1 MRYEEFWNVND
12 SFGEN
17 VPIGANKNFPGVF
30 RMKQASL
37 AIIEDDQDI
46 QELVIAFF
54 RQKNFIT
61 KGYGDA
67 ASFLKSL
74 ESGEF
79 DPSVVL
85 TDLNLPEMDGI
96 ELVKRLK
103 ELECE
108 APVIVLT
115 AEKSSET
122 AIRAIEAGAYDF
134 VVKPMSFPQLQ
145 VSVERA
151 LHFGGIREENKTLKA
166 VMQLSQSTGG
176 IVGKSPGLRRAV
188 DLAKRVSDSS
198 ANVFISGETG
208 TGKEVIAR
216 AVHES
221 GSRAKQPF
229 VAINCSAI
237 PENLLESELFGHA
250 KGSFTGASDK
260 KIGLFEEAGKG
271 TLFLDEIGDLSLSLQ
286 AKLLRTLQERKIRR
300 IGENQDRP
308 FFARIISATHKNLRE
323 EIKEKKFRE
332 DLFFRFN
339 VIPIHLQPLRER
351 KEDIIPL
358 AEYFLKKFSVL
369 NQKTVT
375 GFDKAA
381 VEYMLRAPWV
391 GNVRELEN
399 AIERAVVLCEGKVVG
414 ASDLTSFH
422 EENAGNFVAAAPAGP
437 SVTPVALAAPPMST
451 TGTAGVFSVDVSEAL
466 VPLDEVTNRYIEFA
480 VHRNHGAKDKTAR
493 DLGIDRKTLYRKLT
507 EMQASDMENVSKI
520 EGFRGDVA
528 MAAKGAGTNL
538 AYPMR
543 HDG

>member
-1 MRYEEFWNVND
+1 
-12 SFGEN
+12 
-17 VPIGANKNFPGVF
+17 
-30 RMKQASL
+30 MKQAAL
-37 AIIEDDQDI
+37 AIIEDDLDI

-54 RQKNFIT
+54 RQKNFLT

-74 ESGEF
+74 EAREF
-79 DPSVVL
+79 EPSVIL

-151 LHFGGIREENKTLKA
+151 LHFGGIREENRNLK
-166 VMQLSQSTGG
+166 VVVGLKQSNGG
-176 IVGKSPGLRRAV
+176 IVGKSPGLLKAI
-188 DLAKRVSDSS
+188 DLAKRVADSS

-208 TGKEVIAR
+208 SGKEVIAR

-221 GSRAKQPF
+221 GSRRKEPF

-323 EIKEKKFRE
+323 EIREKRFRE

-351 KEDIIPL
+351 QEDIIPL
-358 AEYFLKKFSVL
+358 AEFFLKKFSVL
-369 NQKTVT
+369 NQKTVNS
-375 GFDKAA
+375 FDKAA
-381 VEYMLRAPWV
+381 VEYMLRASWP

-399 AIERAVVLCEGKVVG
+399 AIERAVVLCEGKVLT
-414 ASDLTSFH
+414 AEDLTSFH
-422 EENAGNFVAAAPAGP
+422 SEGQSMPVSASPAPANGANAAPAAPAAVYGGNLTPP
-437 SVTPVALAAPPMST
+437 SLSS
-451 TGTAGVFSVDVSEAL
+451 TGTAGAFSVDVSDAL
-466 VPLDEVTNRYIEFA
+466 LSLEEVSNRYIEFA

-507 EMQASDMENVSKI
+507 EMHAPEIS
-520 EGFRGDVA
+520 VA
-528 MAAKGAGTNL
+528 KMDGPMAL
-538 AYPMR
+538 SR
-543 HDG
+543 Q

>member
-1 MRYEEFWNVND
+1 
-12 SFGEN
+12 
-17 VPIGANKNFPGVF
+17 
-30 RMKQASL
+30 MKQASL
-37 AIIEDDQDI
+37 AIIEDDLDI

-74 ESGEF
+74 EAREF
-79 DPSVVL
+79 EPSVIL
-85 TDLNLPEMDGI
+85 TDLNLPQMDGI

-108 APVIVLT
+108 TPVIVLT

-166 VMQLSQSTGG
+166 VMGLKESTGG
-176 IVGKSPGLRRAV
+176 IIGKSPGLRKAL

-208 TGKEVIAR
+208 SGKEVIAR

-221 GSRAKQPF
+221 GSRSKQPF

-323 EIKEKKFRE
+323 EIREKRFRE

-351 KEDIIPL
+351 REDIIPL
-358 AEYFLKKFSVL
+358 GEFFLKKFAVL
-369 NQKTVT
+369 NQKSVI

-381 VEYMLRAPWV
+381 VEYMLRSYWP

-399 AIERAVVLCEGKVVG
+399 AVERAVVLCDSKIVG
-414 ASDLTSFH
+414 INDLTSFH
-422 EENAGNFVAAAPAGP
+422 EESLGGSQLSTSPTLSASTVSPATASAPVVNVSSTG
-437 SVTPVALAAPPMST
+437 T
-451 TGTAGVFSVDVSEAL
+451 TGAFMVDVSEAL
-466 VPLDEVTNRYIEFA
+466 LPLDEITNRYIEFA

-507 EMQASDMENVSKI
+507 EMNAPEIEGVTKIDSFRSDM
-520 EGFRGDVA
+520 A
-528 MAAKGAGTNL
+528 MASKGSGTAL
-538 AYPMR
+538 A
-543 HDG
+543 